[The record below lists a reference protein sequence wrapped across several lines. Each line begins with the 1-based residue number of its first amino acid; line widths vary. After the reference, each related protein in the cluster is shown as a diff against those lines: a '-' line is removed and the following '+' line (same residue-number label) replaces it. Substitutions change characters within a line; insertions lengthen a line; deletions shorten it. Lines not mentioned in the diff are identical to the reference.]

1 MTDRVRSVTARH
13 SRPSPT
19 AIAGRGRRVILI
31 LGVLIVFLLGA
42 AGIAAY
48 QLSNALGDQVPRV
61 PDVFAPLP
69 ANDRPA
75 QQTSTTFLI
84 VGTDSRSPEPTTGT
98 DAAAGVDAGSQRG
111 DVIMLASLAPDK
123 SSASVVSIPRD
134 SWVDIPGRGKNKVN
148 AAYAFGGASLLTA
161 TVEQLTGVRV
171 DHFAVIDFAGFQ
183 AMVDAVGGIDVKVA
197 QTTSDRG
204 VTFRQGPNHLD
215 GADALV
221 YVRQRH
227 GLPNGDLDRAHR
239 EQNALKALLSK
250 ASSSGALSNP
260 LALNSL
266 LDATVRAVSVDDS
279 LTNSGLRGLALTV
292 AALRHSGVIFLN
304 APISG
309 FGREG
314 AQAVDYLDTVR
325 SGTLWTAFRNGTAS
339 EYAAIY
345 PSDKLSDTP
354 A

>member
-1 MTDRVRSVTARH
+1 M
-13 SRPSPT
+13 
-19 AIAGRGRRVILI
+19 
-31 LGVLIVFLLGA
+31 LGVVVLFLLA
-42 AGIAAY
+42 ATGFALY
-48 QLSNALGDQVPRV
+48 QLSNAVGDEVARV
-61 PDVFAPLP
+61 PNVFAPIP
-69 ANDRPA
+69 ANQRPA
-75 QQTSTTFLI
+75 ALTATTFLI

-98 DAAAGVDAGSQRG
+98 DAPAGVNAGSQRS
-111 DVIMLASLAPDK
+111 DVIMLASIAPDQN
-123 SSASVVSIPRD
+123 SAAVVSIPRD

-148 AAYAFGGASLLTA
+148 AAYAFGGPSLLTT

-197 QTTSDRG
+197 ATTASMG
-204 VTFRQGPNHLD
+204 VTFTQGPNHLD

-227 GLPNGDLDRAHR
+227 GLPGGDLDRAHR

-250 ASSSGALSNP
+250 AASSGALTNP
-260 LALNSL
+260 LKLNSL

-279 LTNSGLRGLALTV
+279 LTNSGLRELALTV
-292 AALRHSGVIFLN
+292 AGMRHSAVVFLN
-304 APISG
+304 APIAG

-314 AQAVDYLDTVR
+314 AQDVDFLDATR
-325 SGTLWTAFRNGTAS
+325 STTLWSAFRNGTTS

-345 PSDKLSDTP
+345 PSDRLADVP